1 MCFKKNAFSYFCWGL
16 MILLVGAIVSYW
28 GMLASQLF
36 AKGNFLV
43 AVGCCALFLGAVY
56 LIYLL
61 VGVVLKYT
69 TVVNSHYI
77 NSNTSVVEEMIIVS
91 LLMVAFLTVRVYL
104 LSILTV
110 DTAYYNAVQVAGDGE
125 LSTLFVQGST
135 YYYCTLLHSCFKLFG
150 NHIVIGVWLQII
162 LQVISVLLFYMAVR
176 TLGGKVAAILFLIVV
191 CFSSTSIDAGLEYSP
206 QMLYLCLFGLV
217 FYLCTLYLSKVG
229 ESLNSVKTWI
239 YTVCLGLAIG
249 FVCYVDVTGILLLLL
264 MVCLCSVKCDWF
276 WEKYRYLHMGG
287 IFLAA
292 VVMFFLAIFTDALLS
307 GAKFGNVLNAWF
319 TIYSDFSVNIG
330 DIAQKYSREF
340 IILPTFIALGIFSF
354 WRRKKE
360 QSMAPFIIMVA
371 GMSMLYF
378 AGVPGQNMD
387 GNYLLYLLMTA
398 LAGISVS
405 ELFYGQ
411 EISVMKPQ
419 TLSEEIEDL
428 EDVVIKQ
435 PKSEVQDTESKN
447 AKFVTVSQ
455 EKNSVNVDVV
465 EEQKEESEMEKRFG
479 RKQEE
484 TNKIENPLPIPKK
497 KEKKIMDYAFQ
508 PESFEMMYDIRVS
521 EKDDFDV

>member
-16 MILLVGAIVSYW
+16 MILMVGAIVSYW

-43 AVGCCALFLGAVY
+43 AVGCCALFFGAVY

-77 NSNTSVVEEMIIVS
+77 NNNTSVIEELIIVS

-110 DTAYYNAVQVAGDGE
+110 DTAYYNAVQVAGDGK

-162 LQVISVLLFYMAVR
+162 LQVISVLLFYMAIR
-176 TLGGKVAAILFLIVV
+176 TLGGKVAAILYLTVV

-217 FYLCTLYLSKVG
+217 FYLCTIYLSKVG
-229 ESLNSVKTWI
+229 ESLNSVKMWI
-239 YTVCLGLAIG
+239 CTVCLGLAIG
-249 FVCYVDVTGILLLLL
+249 FVCYVDVTGIVLLLL
-264 MVCLCSVKCDWF
+264 MICLCTVKCDWF
-276 WEKYRYLHMGG
+276 WARYRYLHMGG

-292 VVMFFLAIFTDALLS
+292 VAMFLLTIFADAMLC

-319 TIYSDFSVNIG
+319 AVYSDFSVNIG
-330 DIAQKYSREF
+330 DIVKKYSREF

-360 QSMAPFIIMVA
+360 QYFAPFIIMVT
-371 GMSMLYF
+371 GMSLLYF
-378 AGVPGQNMD
+378 LGVPGQNMD

-405 ELFYGQ
+405 ELFYGP
-411 EISVMKPQ
+411 ELLVVKAN
-419 TLSEEIEDL
+419 SEEAE
-428 EDVVIKQ
+428 
-435 PKSEVQDTESKN
+435 
-447 AKFVTVSQ
+447 
-455 EKNSVNVDVV
+455 VV
-465 EEQKEESEMEKRFG
+465 EVTEAKPEIEKIVENEEFKTASREEAPVTAEVVEKEMEETEMEKRFE